1 MTHSVDSAVVRSAA
15 GAAALGILTVIEL
28 LRPLRTPTRP
38 KLRRLGI
45 NVVFTAIAGAAVG
58 ALYGPV
64 VFRGSRLAAAHG
76 VGLLHWLG
84 VNGPLRVVLAVVGLD
99 YTLWVWHWLNHKV
112 PLLWRFHAAHH
123 ADLDLD
129 ASTALRF
136 HPGELVLS
144 VGFRALQVVLLGIA
158 IPDLLLW
165 EGLLLVSIEFHHS
178 NVRLPERFERV
189 LRNFLMSPRLHGI
202 HHSIAGDE
210 ADTNFGTILTIWD
223 RLHRTWSVDVPQDR
237 IVIGI
242 PQVQP
247 PWLGLLASLAVPF
260 RRELPRPARWVT
272 TRTTTRR

>member
-1 MTHSVDSAVVRSAA
+1 MN
-15 GAAALGILTVIEL
+15 L
-28 LRPLRTPTRP
+28 
-38 KLRRLGI
+38 
-45 NVVFTAIAGAAVG
+45 VFTAVAGLAVG
-58 ALYGPV
+58 ALYGPI
-64 VFRGSRLAAAHG
+64 VFRASRLAEAHHA
-76 VGLLHWLG
+76 GLLHVLG
-84 VNGPLRVVLAVVGLD
+84 VQGPLRVILAIVGLD
-99 YTLWVWHWLNHKV
+99 YTLWFWHWLNHKV

-136 HPGELVLS
+136 HPGELVVS
-144 VGFRALQVVLLGIA
+144 VGFRALQVAALGVA

-178 NVRLPERFERV
+178 NVRLPERFERG
-189 LRNFLMSPRLHGI
+189 LRNVLMSPRLHGI
-202 HHSIAGDE
+202 HHSTVGNE

-223 RLHRTWSVDVPQDR
+223 RLHRTWRVDVPQEE

-247 PWLGLLASLAVPF
+247 ERLGLLASLAVPF
-260 RRELPRPARWVT
+260 RRELPRPARWLT